1 MIPIIY
7 ESSETAFVSNGLGR
21 LRDCISCIVTEER
34 NGIFECDFEYPV
46 EGANYDLIQLGRI
59 VAVTHDDTGD
69 VQPFEIV
76 SFSKPIS
83 GIVTFHAVHISYRL
97 TGSTVYGT
105 NINSLADALTLMGTA
120 TPTPAFTFTADF
132 ASSAYMAAADGTPRS
147 VRQFLGGIEGS
158 ILDSYGG
165 EYEWDRWNVI
175 LHRARGTVRDFSI
188 RYGVNML
195 DYKDDTD
202 YQGAFTSCIPFWTG
216 ADNDGNEVKVIGN
229 RVDSGAAGYNGQ
241 DTCVPLDLTTSF
253 ETIPTTADLEAEAL
267 AQMQS
272 QQVYLPAQS
281 ITVDFIRLQDLPEF
295 EGVAPLLSC
304 GLCDTITV
312 IFPGQASGQFKIVKT
327 TYDVLADR
335 FAGMELGTLSTT
347 LAEALGISNTLDRST
362 GGGGSSILD
371 AYPVGS
377 IYMSVNAT
385 DPGTLFGG
393 TWARIQDTFL
403 LAAGTTYAAAST
415 GGAATVTL
423 TESELPS
430 ISGTFN
436 IRATSSGNNMITAA
450 SGHFTRTDTSNV
462 TSVTNNSSS
471 RAASTVKFS
480 FGDGDAHENMPPYL
494 AVYVWQR
501 TA

>member
-7 ESSETAFVSNGLGR
+7 EATETAFVSNGLGR

-46 EGANYDLIQLGRI
+46 GGANYDLIQPGRI

-97 TGSTVYGT
+97 TGSTVYGS

-120 TPTPAFTFTADF
+120 TPTPAFTFTADYT
-132 ASSAYMAAADGTPRS
+132 SNAYMAAADGTPRS

-165 EYEWDRWNVI
+165 EYEWDKWNVI
-175 LHRARGTVRDFSI
+175 LHKTRGTVRDFSI

-202 YQGAFTSCIPFWTG
+202 YQAAFTSCIPFWMG

-253 ETIPTTADLEAEAL
+253 ETMPSTAQLEAEAL
-267 AQMQS
+267 QQMQS
-272 QQVYLPAQS
+272 KQVYLPAQS
-281 ITVDFIRLQDLPEF
+281 IDVDFIRLQDLPEF
-295 EGVAPLLSC
+295 EGIAPLLSC

-312 IFPGQASGQFKIVKT
+312 IFPGGAIGQFKIVKT

-335 FAGMELGTLSTT
+335 FAGMELGSLSTT
-347 LAEALGISNTLDRST
+347 LAEALGITNSLTRSS
-362 GGGGSSILD
+362 GGGGGGGDNPTFTNVWITADLYIETHYD
-371 AYPVGS
+371 EYE
-377 IYMSVNAT
+377 
-385 DPGTLFGG
+385 GG
-393 TWARIQDTFL
+393 TQT
-403 LAAGTTYAAAST
+403 
-415 GGAATVTL
+415 
-423 TESELPS
+423 
-430 ISGTFN
+430 SGTDYDIN
-436 IRATSSGNNMITAA
+436 HAIDLLGWKNEVI
-450 SGHFTRTDTSNV
+450 V
-462 TSVTNNSSS
+462 
-471 RAASTVKFS
+471 
-480 FGDGDAHENMPPYL
+480 
-494 AVYVWQR
+494 
-501 TA
+501 